1 MLNNI
6 SKKHFCGYVSPLHLC
21 TLMPEASTKHA
32 PLITVIIAFAIVYI
46 VWGSTYFFVQ
56 AAERDFPPFIL
67 GALRFF
73 ASGFIL
79 LAWCAVR
86 KHKLVYRPQM
96 KTSFIVGN
104 LLLFIG
110 NGSIIW
116 AEETLSS
123 SFVAVLVSAAPLWFV
138 LFDNRNRE
146 ANFSNKHILRGIF
159 TGFSGVVLLFSGKI
173 FSNHSLSTGTLEIIS
188 LLVVIAGSISW
199 SVGSLYSKY
208 NSGGGNTMVGVAWQ
222 MIFAAISFLI
232 VSLCTGEAN
241 HFQFQ
246 EVHLRAWLS
255 VIYLV
260 TMGSLAGYSAYIWL
274 LQVRPATQVSTNS
287 YVNPV
292 VAVLLGGFF
301 GSELINGLQIGGLA
315 IILSSVFII
324 NFDKYKSN

>member
-1 MLNNI
+1 MQDI
-6 SKKHFCGYVSPLHLC
+6 
-21 TLMPEASTKHA
+21 STKS
-32 PLITVIIAFAIVYI
+32 PSLIKVIIAFAIVYI

-86 KHKLVYRPQM
+86 KYKLVYRSQI

-116 AEETLSS
+116 AEETLPS

-138 LFDNRNRE
+138 LFDSRNRG
-146 ANFSNKHILRGIF
+146 ANFGNKYIITGIIM
-159 TGFSGVVLLFSGKI
+159 GFAGVIVLFWEKI
-173 FSNHSLSTGTLEIIS
+173 FDNLAPVSGNTLRVLS
-188 LLVVIAGSISW
+188 LLAVVVGNISWCAGSI
-199 SVGSLYSKY
+199 YSKY
-208 NSGGGNTMVGVAWQ
+208 QEKGNTVVAAAWQ
-222 MIFAAISFLI
+222 MIFAAVSFLI
-232 VSLCTGEAN
+232 VACCIGESH
-241 HFQFQ
+241 HFQIH
-246 EVHLRAWLS
+246 EIHLRAWLS

-260 TMGSLAGYSAYIWL
+260 VMGSLAGYSAYIWL
-274 LQVRPATQVSTNS
+274 LQVRPATQVSTNA

-292 VAVLLGGFF
+292 VAVLLGVFF
-301 GSELINGLQIGGLA
+301 GGEVTDALQIGALA

-324 NFDKYKSN
+324 NFDKYKGK

>member
-1 MLNNI
+1 
-6 SKKHFCGYVSPLHLC
+6 
-21 TLMPEASTKHA
+21 MPDSSNKHA

-46 VWGSTYFFVQ
+46 AWGSTYFFVQ

-79 LAWCAVR
+79 LAWCAV
-86 KHKLVYRPQM
+86 KKYKLVYRPQM

-110 NGSIIW
+110 TGTIIW
-116 AEETLSS
+116 AEETLPS
-123 SFVAVLVSAAPLWFV
+123 SFVAVLVSATPLWFV
-138 LFDNRNRE
+138 LFDNRNRK
-146 ANFSNKHILRGIF
+146 ANFSNKHIIIGIF
-159 TGFSGVVLLFSGKI
+159 TGFAGVVLLFSEKI
-173 FSNHSLSTGTLEIIS
+173 FSKLSPAAGTLQIIS
-188 LLVVIAGSISW
+188 LLVIVAGNISW

-208 NSGGGNTMVGVAWQ
+208 NAGGNTMVGAAWQ
-222 MIFAAISFLI
+222 MIFGAISFLI
-232 VSLCTGEAN
+232 VELFTGEIS
-241 HFQFQ
+241 HFQFH

-260 TMGSLAGYSAYIWL
+260 TFGSLAGYSAYIWL
-274 LQVRPATQVSTNS
+274 LQVRPATQVSTNA

-292 VAVLLGGFF
+292 VAVLLGVFF
-301 GSELINGLQIGGLA
+301 GGEAINGLQIGGLA

-324 NFDKYKSN
+324 NFDKYKNN